1 MINLDEHKI
10 YIDTHKMD
18 MVPLSVATQAVIEAA
33 EQAQIKQL
41 DEAIEK
47 LSIELSSINPDYSL
61 LDDKDST
68 RES

>member
-10 YIDTHKMD
+10 YIDAHKMVR
-18 MVPLSVATQAVIEAA
+18 VPLSIAKQAVEKAYEA
-33 EQAQIKQL
+33 AQIKQL

-47 LSIELSSINPDYSL
+47 LSAELTSITPDPII